1 MAERER
7 EEGRVRAGAPFHAHI
22 YYSDGDRPAAEALR
36 NEFAAGRPLVL
47 FVGQMIDRGVG
58 PHPIPQYEVHFL
70 EDARADVIAA
80 IEASGLRA
88 LVHPLTDD
96 DLADHTSLAQ
106 WVGEPVELDVTVLDP
121 PGQNQGVDRFGKTDF

>member
-1 MAERER
+1 
-7 EEGRVRAGAPFHAHI
+7 VRASAPFHAHI
-22 YYSDGDRPAAEALR
+22 YYSDDDRAAAEALR
-36 NEFAAGRPLVL
+36 DQFVAGHPLVL
-47 FVGQMIDRGVG
+47 FVGQMTDRGVG
-58 PHPIPQYEVHFL
+58 PHPIPQYEIHFL
-70 EDARADVIAA
+70 EDARLEVVAA

-106 WVGEPVELDVTVLDP
+106 WIGEPVELDVSVLDP